1 MGYCAERSRA
11 ASLIEKPAF
20 VFSKQREEIVSVV
33 VILLMFVAV
42 IAMVKKLDDDRQG
55 HAIPAANSRDAE
67 CGIGLQAKK

>member
-1 MGYCAERSRA
+1 
-11 ASLIEKPAF
+11 LIEEPAF

-42 IAMVKKLDDDRQG
+42 IAMVKKLDDGRQG
-55 HAIPAANSRDAE
+55 HAVPAADSREGE

>member
-1 MGYCAERSRA
+1 
-11 ASLIEKPAF
+11 LIEEPAF

-55 HAIPAANSRDAE
+55 HAIPAADSRE
-67 CGIGLQAKK
+67 GKGGIGLQTKK

>member
-1 MGYCAERSRA
+1 
-11 ASLIEKPAF
+11 
-20 VFSKQREEIVSVV
+20 VSVV